1 MTTGNLALLRQL
13 GALALEDGDL
23 LRELQ
28 APRTWDEFAAVV
40 IAAAAAR
47 GLAVSREDVD
57 AARAA
62 ANTAR
67 RERWI

>member
-1 MTTGNLALLRQL
+1 VTGDPAPLQQL
-13 GALALEDGDL
+13 GALVFEDEDL

-28 APRTWDEFAAVV
+28 APRTWDEFAATA
-40 IAAAAAR
+40 IEAAAAR
-47 GLAVSREDVD
+47 GITITRADVD
-57 AARAA
+57 AAWFA

>member
-1 MTTGNLALLRQL
+1 VTPDPAPLLQL
-13 GALALEDGDL
+13 GALALQDESL

-28 APRTWDEFAAVV
+28 APRTWDEFATTV
-40 IAAAAAR
+40 IEAAAAR
-47 GLAVSREDVD
+47 GIAVTRADVD

>member
-1 MTTGNLALLRQL
+1 VTTEVPPLQQL
-13 GALALEDGDL
+13 GALALQDEGL

-28 APRTWDEFAAVV
+28 APRTWDEFAATA
-40 IAAAAAR
+40 IEAAAAR
-47 GLAVSREDVD
+47 GIALTREDVD

>member
-1 MTTGNLALLRQL
+1 MTGDAAALRRL
-13 GALALEDGDL
+13 GAFAIEDEHL
-23 LRELQ
+23 LHELQ
-28 APRTWDEFAAVV
+28 APRTWDEFATTA

-47 GLAVSREDVD
+47 GIALTREDVD

-62 ANTAR
+62 ANAAR